1 MVDLSKFGPS
11 GMRVGTHKMLC
22 SGSKK
27 TGGRS
32 DVLEMAHSRGRLT
45 SRFLVYVIR
54 TRTSSQ
60 GFACHSRVGGNL
72 EVFENVTFLDSRL
85 RGMTG
90 FMPFSTVSSRDTGWG
105 WNVQ

>member
-1 MVDLSKFGPS
+1 
-11 GMRVGTHKMLC
+11 MRVGTHKMLC

-85 RGMTG
+85 RGNDG
-90 FMPFSTVSSRDTGWG
+90 FHAFFDSLVKGHRMGVECTIVKHNMS
-105 WNVQ
+105 